1 MLTFIVAIGDN
12 FAIGKNNDLLWHFSK
27 DLKRFKQITSGN
39 TIIMGRKTFESLPGI
54 LPSRHHIV
62 ITKNKDFVIN
72 DERVT
77 IFNSKEELL
86 AFMKDSEEYFV
97 IGGGAIYK
105 LLLPY
110 CSKIHLTKVH
120 KEYNADIFFPK
131 LDYSEWNCRE
141 EETGFINDD
150 KTTSYTFLTLERL
163 INVNQK

>member
-27 DLKRFKQITSGN
+27 DLKRFKQITSGS
-39 TIIMGRKTFESLPGI
+39 TIIMGRKTFESLPSI

-150 KTTSYTFLTLERL
+150 KTTSYTFLTLERI
-163 INVNQK
+163 INEKQK

>member
-62 ITKNKDFVIN
+62 ITKDKDFVIN
-72 DERVT
+72 DDRVT
-77 IFNSKEELL
+77 ILNSKEELF
-86 AFMKDSEEYFV
+86 AFMKDDEEYFV
-97 IGGGAIYK
+97 IGGGSIYK

-110 CSKIHLTKVH
+110 CNKIHLTKVH

-150 KTTSYTFLTLERL
+150 KTTSYTFLTLERI
-163 INVNQK
+163 INVKQK

>member
-62 ITKNKDFVIN
+62 ITQNKDFVIN

-77 IFNSKEELL
+77 IFNSKEELF

-97 IGGGAIYK
+97 IGGGSIYK

-110 CSKIHLTKVH
+110 CSKIYLTKVH

-150 KTTSYTFLTLERL
+150 KTTSYTFLTLERI
-163 INVNQK
+163 INVKQK

>member
-150 KTTSYTFLTLERL
+150 KTTSYTFLTLERI
-163 INVNQK
+163 INEKQK

>member
-12 FAIGKNNDLLWHFSK
+12 FAIGKNNDLLWHISK

-62 ITKNKDFVIN
+62 ITQNKDFVIN

-77 IFNSKEELL
+77 IFNSKEELF

-97 IGGGAIYK
+97 IGGGAIYT

-110 CSKIHLTKVH
+110 CNKIHLTKVH

-150 KTTSYTFLTLERL
+150 KTTSYTFLTLERT
-163 INVNQK
+163 INVKQK